1 MSQQCGT
8 SEIKIGR
15 GDSIQGGLTD
25 GACKNYATHKDHV
38 VYVYIKI
45 SILKNGVKQCKSSF
59 IVCFEKGTKLEL
71 RYYNKDLQQQQ
82 FKKISVHTCQG

>member
-45 SILKNGVKQCKSSF
+45 SILKKWCE
-59 IVCFEKGTKLEL
+59 IVQIKFYCVL
-71 RYYNKDLQQQQ
+71 
-82 FKKISVHTCQG
+82 